1 MKYQIPKGLF
11 DILPYGADQDWR
23 LTNQWQYMEWVIHR
37 LARDYGYFEMR
48 TPIFEKTE
56 VFHHSVGASTDIVS
70 KEMYT
75 FLDKAERSMSLR
87 PEGTASIVRAFVE
100 KNLAQHGNLHKFY
113 YIGPMFRYE
122 RMQKGRYRQFH
133 QFGIEAIG
141 PMSAEL
147 DVEVIDLLNEF
158 FKRLGLK
165 DITIQLNSVG
175 TTECR
180 LKYKKKL
187 LEYLTPHFKKLSK
200 DSQERFEKNPLRILD
215 SKDPEDKKLIEKA
228 PSILDM
234 LSKEA
239 KEHFK
244 KVCNLLKT
252 LKIPYEINDKLVRGL
267 DYYTNTVFEFVSSHL
282 GAQNAIGAGGRY
294 DSLVG
299 SFGGPD
305 LPGVGFATGLERVVQ
320 TMVAQK
326 VKFPSLSFPFV
337 YFIPLSSS
345 VKDFCFEKTTE
356 LRHLSI
362 PSEMDT
368 DAKKI
373 QKSLQKA
380 SKSKAIYCAIL
391 GDEEWQNKQIQLKN
405 LETREQKNIA
415 LDDLI
420 PTLQSYWKDFSQKNK
435 LL

>member
-23 LTNQWQYMEWVIHR
+23 FTNQWQYAERIIHH
-37 LARDYGYFEMR
+37 LSRDYGYLEMR

-56 VFHHSVGASTDIVS
+56 VFHHSVGESTDIIA

-75 FLDKAERSMSLR
+75 FLDKAGRSMSLR
-87 PEGTASIVRAFVE
+87 PEGTASLVRAFVE
-100 KNLAQHGNLHKFY
+100 KNLSHQGALHKFY

-141 PMSAEL
+141 PMSAEI
-147 DVEVIDLLNEF
+147 DVEVIDFLNEF
-158 FKRLGLK
+158 FNRLGLK
-165 DITIQLNSVG
+165 EITIQMNSVG

-180 LKYKKKL
+180 IKYKKKL
-187 LEYLTPHFKKLSK
+187 LKYLSPHFNNLSK
-200 DSQERFEKNPLRILD
+200 DSQLRFEKNPLRILD
-215 SKDPEDKKLIEKA
+215 SKDPHDIKIIEKA
-228 PSILDM
+228 PSILDTV
-234 LSKEA
+234 SKEA
-239 KEHFK
+239 KEHFD
-244 KVCNLLKT
+244 KVCKLLT
-252 LKIPYEINDKLVRGL
+252 NLKIQYKINDKLIRGL
-267 DYYTNTVFEFVSSHL
+267 DYYTNTVFEFTSSHL
-282 GAQNAIGAGGRY
+282 GAQNAIGGGGRY
-294 DSLVG
+294 DSLVK

-305 LPGVGFATGLERVVQ
+305 LPGVGFAAGLERIIQ

-326 VKFPSLSFPFV
+326 VNFPSLSFPFI
-337 YFIPLSSS
+337 YFIPLSSA
-345 VKDFCFEKTTE
+345 VREYCFEKTTE
-356 LRHLSI
+356 LRHLFI
-362 PSEMDT
+362 PSEIDL

-380 SKSKAIYCAIL
+380 IRAEAKYCAIL

-405 LETREQKNIA
+405 LATREQKNIA
-415 LDDLI
+415 LDKII
-420 PTLQSYWKDFSQKNK
+420 PILKGYWQDFSQNNK